1 MTLRII
7 STCDQ
12 YCSHCMQNSGPKRN
26 EIMSLATFK
35 KSIDFI
41 FETNT
46 DTINISGGE
55 PTLHPY
61 ILEMLE
67 YVLKKEAY
75 IIEKVEYLLKKE
87 VNCSRLIT
95 LITNGLIFTDEYLKV
110 HGNDIPRAVLRF
122 LLRYGNFSVQITNVK
137 GIYSKDVKYSEI
149 EKNIRSILKEMSDVD
164 PSMGLHHKVP
174 LKDNSFLK
182 INFVDKLENGITL
195 AGRAI
200 DNVDKLTKD
209 NLTFVYPRRA
219 TKCFNLYN
227 VTKELILINENAGK
241 SILKLFHVINYV
253 KSRSKT
259 SKCVPF
265 IKENGGISF
274 GEFDSCSEVANI
286 HDENFTKI
294 SFDMT
299 GPCGACLTNEEQYDN
314 LCSAGI
320 ISAFKNSLSKI
331 DESYLIRTKNNS

>member
-12 YCSHCMQNSGPKRN
+12 YCSHCMQNSGPKRK
-26 EIMSLATFK
+26 EIMSLDTFK

-46 DTINISGGE
+46 DTVNISGGE

-61 ILEMLE
+61 LLDMLD
-67 YVLKKEAY
+67 YT
-75 IIEKVEYLLKKE
+75 LKKE
-87 VNCSRLIT
+87 VNCGRLIT
-95 LITNGLIFTDEYLKV
+95 LITNGLIFTDEYLKR
-110 HGNDIPRAVLRF
+110 HGNDNPRALLWF
-122 LLRYGNFSVQITNVK
+122 LLRYKNFSAQITNVK
-137 GIYSKDVKYSEI
+137 GIYSKDIKYSEI
-149 EKNIRSILKEMSDVD
+149 EKNIKSILKEMADVD
-164 PSMGLHHKVP
+164 PSLGPHHKVP
-174 LKDNSFLK
+174 LKDNSFLN
-182 INFVDKLENGITL
+182 IHFVDKLENGITL

-200 DNVDKLTKD
+200 DNVDKLTKN

-227 VTKELILINENAGK
+227 ITKEFILNNEHAGT
-241 SILKLFHVINYV
+241 SRLTLFHVINYV
-253 KSRSKT
+253 KLRSKT

-286 HDENFTKI
+286 HDENFTNI
-294 SFDMT
+294 SFDML
-299 GPCGACLTNEEQYDN
+299 GPCGACIGNKTQHQSLLDNGLT
-314 LCSAGI
+314 S
-320 ISAFKNSLSKI
+320 FKDSLSKI
-331 DESYLIRTKNNS
+331 GESYLSKQTLLSEQKNNS

>member
-46 DTINISGGE
+46 DTVNISGGE

-61 ILEMLE
+61 LLEMLE
-67 YVLKKEAY
+67 YVLKKE
-75 IIEKVEYLLKKE
+75 
-87 VNCSRLIT
+87 VNCSRAIT
-95 LITNGLIFTDEYLKV
+95 LITNGLIFTDEYLKR
-110 HGNDIPRAVLRF
+110 HGNDIPRAVLWF

-149 EKNIRSILKEMSDVD
+149 EKNVRSILKEMADVD
-164 PSMGLHHKVP
+164 PSIGLHHKVP
-174 LKDNSFLK
+174 LKDNIFLK
-182 INFVDKLENGITL
+182 IHFVDKLENGITL

-200 DNVDKLTKD
+200 DNVDKLTKN
-209 NLTFVYPRRA
+209 NLTFVYPREA
-219 TKCFNLYN
+219 VKCFNMYSTIKYFIMCLEGSYSRKF
-227 VTKELILINENAGK
+227 T
-241 SILKLFHVINYV
+241 LKDAINYV
-253 KSRSKT
+253 KTHSQT
-259 SKCVPF
+259 SKCIPF

-274 GEFDSCSEVANI
+274 GEFDSCSEVANVN
-286 HDENFTKI
+286 DESFTEL
-294 SFDMT
+294 SFDMA
-299 GPCGACLTNEEQYDN
+299 GPCGACIGNKTQHQSLVKNNLT
-314 LCSAGI
+314 I
-320 ISAFKNSLSKI
+320 FKDSLSKMG
-331 DESYLIRTKNNS
+331 ESYYVKNSLIRTKK